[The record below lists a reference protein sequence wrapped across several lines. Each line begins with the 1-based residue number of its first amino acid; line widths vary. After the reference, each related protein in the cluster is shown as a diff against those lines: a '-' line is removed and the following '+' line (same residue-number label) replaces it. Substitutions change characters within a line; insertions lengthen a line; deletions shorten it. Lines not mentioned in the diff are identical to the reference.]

1 MGVWSSPEI
10 EATTG
15 ANFAASLPRA
25 ESAKALRISS
35 SEGATFILSAHY
47 TLVWFSHTEEV
58 QSHV

>member
-15 ANFAASLPRA
+15 ANFGASLPRT

-35 SEGATFILSAHY
+35 SEGATFIFGAHY
-47 TLVWFSHTEEV
+47 KLVWFPYTVEV
-58 QSHV
+58 RSHV